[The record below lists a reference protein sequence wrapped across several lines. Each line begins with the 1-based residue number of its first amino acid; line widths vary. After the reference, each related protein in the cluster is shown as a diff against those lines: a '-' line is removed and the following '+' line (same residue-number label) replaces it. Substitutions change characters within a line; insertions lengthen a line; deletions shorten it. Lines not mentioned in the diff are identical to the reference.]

1 MNIPFICLFLCLS
14 EAPSLSWVLGLAAG
28 MQPTLYMGLKEST
41 PGENDAVIASETEAR
56 SWGSPHGTAAGLE
69 AEKSP
74 NTLPSETSVITAAL
88 GWGPEQV
95 TREGQE
101 LVQGDPASHS

>member
-1 MNIPFICLFLCLS
+1 MNMPLICFFLCLC

-74 NTLPSETSVITAAL
+74 TTLPSETSVLHSSFGL
-88 GWGPEQV
+88 G
-95 TREGQE
+95 
-101 LVQGDPASHS
+101 A